1 MNTLTISKPANPGI
15 WTKIWYGLRAFD
27 EAIHHDPAEA
37 LHRRTES
44 LEARLEDLERR
55 QAK

>member
-1 MNTLTISKPANPGI
+1 MNTLTISKPANPGL
-15 WTKIWYGLRAFD
+15 WMKIWSGLRVFD
-27 EAIHHDPAEA
+27 EAIHHDPVEA

-44 LEARLEDLERR
+44 LEARLKDLERM